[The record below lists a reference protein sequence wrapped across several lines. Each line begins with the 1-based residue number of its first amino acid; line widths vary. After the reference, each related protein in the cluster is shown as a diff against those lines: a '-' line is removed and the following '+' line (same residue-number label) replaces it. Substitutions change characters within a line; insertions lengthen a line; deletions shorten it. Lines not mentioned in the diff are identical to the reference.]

1 MEGNAPSGSVQSNP
15 SPLAQEVGWYLY
27 GIIPSS
33 IPLSPLVGIDGHS
46 ALVMVVEEGL
56 AALASLVP
64 LEKFGAE
71 PLRRYLEDPQWMEEK
86 VRHHERIVEAA
97 MAETPI
103 LPMRFGTIFLSPE
116 GVKQMLR
123 KNAAKFRE
131 GLAYLQ
137 GKEEWGVKGFSD
149 RRRLQEAMFSKD
161 PELVR
166 LSEGLDALSP
176 GRAFL
181 ARRRLEE
188 LAHAKVEA
196 REMGVARFAEEA
208 ITRQA
213 VGLVQKPPLPR
224 QATGRR
230 QEMILHLACLLRKDQ
245 VKGFL
250 ALVNRLNSTYEAE
263 GFEFLATGP
272 WPPYHF
278 TPTVDR
284 DAPSAG

>member
-1 MEGNAPSGSVQSNP
+1 MMGEVLREKGGTRSQP
-15 SPLAQEVGWYLY
+15 AQPEMGWYLY

-33 IPLSPLVGIDGHS
+33 VPVPPLVGMDGHS

-64 LEKFGAE
+64 LEEFGAE
-71 PLRRYLEDPQWMEEK
+71 PLRRHLEDPQWTEEK

-97 MAETPI
+97 MVETPI
-103 LPMRFGTIFLSPE
+103 LPMRFGTIFLNPE

-123 KNAAKFRE
+123 ENAGKFRE

-188 LAHAKVEA
+188 LAKAKVEA
-196 REMGVARFAEEA
+196 RETEVARFAEEA
-208 ITRQA
+208 ITRQV
-213 VGLVQKPPLPR
+213 VGLVRKPPLPR

-250 ALVNRLNSTYEAE
+250 ALVSRWNSTYEAE
-263 GFEFLATGP
+263 GFELLATGP

-284 DAPSAG
+284 DAPSAD

>member
-1 MEGNAPSGSVQSNP
+1 M
-15 SPLAQEVGWYLY
+15 GWYLY
-27 GIIPSS
+27 GILPASVS
-33 IPLSPLVGIDGHS
+33 VPPLVGMDGHS
-46 ALVMVVEEGL
+46 ALVIVVEEGL

-64 LEKFGAE
+64 LEEFGAE
-71 PLRRYLEDPQWMEEK
+71 PLRRHLEDPRWTEEK

-97 MAETPI
+97 MVETPI
-103 LPMRFGTIFLSPE
+103 LPMRFGTIFLNLE
-116 GVKQMLR
+116 GVRQMLR
-123 KNAAKFRE
+123 ENAVRFRE

-149 RRRLQEAMFSKD
+149 RRRLREAMCSKD

-188 LAHAKVEA
+188 LAAAKGEA
-196 REMGVARFAEEA
+196 REAEVARAVEEA
-208 ITRQA
+208 ITRQ
-213 VGLVQKPPLPR
+213 VVDLVRKPPLPR

-230 QEMILHLACLLRKDQ
+230 QEMILHLVCLLRKDQ

-250 ALVNRLNSTYEAE
+250 ALISRLNSTCEAE
-263 GFEFLATGP
+263 GFELLATGP

-278 TPTVDR
+278 TPTVNR
-284 DAPSAG
+284 NALSAD

>member
-1 MEGNAPSGSVQSNP
+1 M
-15 SPLAQEVGWYLY
+15 GWYLY